1 MYEETKFVLLEYV
14 IDPAG
19 DYVKSMK
26 FFDSLSESKYNF
38 WKKAL
43 KECKENSILDEIED
57 LRDRGYTDMEILDKL
72 YELKEQEKIGFF
84 LPTDLLVWYKSFI
97 NFVKQNIEN
106 ETGKKCTE
114 IYELYG
120 FSNIYKNTEYFSGT
134 IIALFGVVLSEE

>member
-26 FFDSLSESKYNF
+26 FFDLLNESKYNF

-43 KECKENSILDEIED
+43 KECKENTILNKIEE
-57 LRDRGYTDMEILDKL
+57 LRDSGYSDMEILDKL
-72 YELKEQEKIGFF
+72 YELKEREKIGFF
-84 LPTDLLVWYKSFI
+84 IPSDVLTWYNSFI
-97 NFVKQNIEN
+97 NFVKKNIEK
-106 ETGKKCTE
+106 ETGEKCID

-120 FSNIYKNTEYFSGT
+120 FSNISENREYINGT